1 MKISIEIHI
10 VYKVGGGYVCGGVG
24 SSGNGGIGG
33 VWLI

>member
-10 VYKVGGGYVCGGVG
+10 VYKVGGVCGGVG